1 MRAYVAGRMFQVEVL
16 QRKGLLESVKDAT
29 RLEFN
34 IHDLYFDF
42 AKAEAGTGP
51 FKKRRF
57 LLHKGGRSDDH
68 GVPHELLKYPS
79 GGCWPSLE
87 RLVIH
92 NSEARSLKKAKLE
105 LCKNVEVLVLRF
117 CNAIEEIDVTGMDNL
132 RCIVVTRCAKLGK
145 WVGLEDLSYLAVF
158 HRVFS
163 IHSSIF
169 RTPWLEPPDFSRTN
183 LLELTISN
191 DEFRNYKRPQAHLRG
206 FVKYL
211 PLSVKKIN
219 ISRCPYDLGM
229 SPISL
234 MTLLTNLED
243 LNLEFNLEIT
253 DLTDLGKL
261 CSLQKLNV
269 GRTGIS
275 SIPSGLGNLIDL
287 HHVDVCGCEKLTS
300 IAGIVEMT
308 SLQRVD
314 ARGCRSLWDL
324 PDGMS
329 NLEKLE
335 MLDVRKSSLLT
346 LPRDYKWLAGYP
358 GSDGILKVNVGNCW
372 ELFEPLL
379 DNLKEPK
386 MTGET
391 CVESCVCRGVSI
403 QSWIDGKRAVDG
415 AAFELLGSVLG
426 HRFGCTDVDRLERL
440 RGTLNLH
447 DVDLNDIF
455 IRALCEHHD
464 RLDETLPPGFRV
476 ATFGEEWVIDDE
488 WLATMWYTVVATAPC
503 TLRAVTKRAALQP
516 WRKTLLH
523 LTITEILPLVVE
535 PRYRKDDSFKSR
547 HKEGLDIFSDEIS
560 ERMEFPFISEKGMV
574 AVLEECR
581 KKLEEAWERGVDL
594 VHTTQGLKIV
604 DAFLTKSS
612 SSWMNTD
619 NRHPKCYEDLFPNA
633 PFEVL
638 KCQDLYF

>member
-1 MRAYVAGRMFQVEVL
+1 MRAYVAALRGVCSRLKFFKE
-16 QRKGLLESVKDAT
+16 RDSLESVNDAT

-42 AKAEAGTGP
+42 AEAEAGTGP

-57 LLHKGGRSDDH
+57 LLHKGGRSDE
-68 GVPHELLKYPS
+68 VPHELLKYPS

-92 NSEARSLKKAKLE
+92 NSKARSLKKAKLE
-105 LCKNVEVLVLRF
+105 LCKNVGVLVLRN
-117 CNAIEEIDVTGMDNL
+117 CNALEEIDVTGMDNL
-132 RCIVVTRCAKLGK
+132 RCIVVTRCANLGK

-158 HRVFS
+158 HRIFS
-163 IHSSIF
+163 INLSTV
-169 RTPWLEPPDFSRTN
+169 RTPRLEPPDFSGTN

-191 DEFRNYKRPQAHLRG
+191 NYPFYMKPQAHVQG

-211 PLSVKKIN
+211 PESVKKIN
-219 ISRCPYDLGM
+219 ISLCPYDLGT

-234 MTLLTNLED
+234 MTLLTNLQD

-261 CSLQKLNV
+261 SSLQKLNV
-269 GRTGIS
+269 GGTGIS
-275 SIPSGLGNLIDL
+275 SLPSGLGNLRHL
-287 HHVDVCGCEKLTS
+287 KHVDVSWCRKLRS

-308 SLQRVD
+308 SLQRVN
-314 ARGCRSLWDL
+314 AHGCTSLWDL
-324 PDGMS
+324 PDGLS

-335 MLDVRKSSLLT
+335 MLDVSCSGLDT

-358 GSDGILKVNVGNCW
+358 GTNGILKVNVRNCW

-391 CVESCVCRGVSI
+391 CVESCVCRGVSL
-403 QSWIDGKRAVDG
+403 QSWINGKRAVDG

-426 HRFGCTDVDRLERL
+426 HRFGCTDVHHHLERL

-464 RLDETLPPGFRV
+464 RLDETLPPRFRV
-476 ATFGEEWVIDDE
+476 ETFGEEWMIDDE
-488 WLATMWYTVVATAPC
+488 WLATIWYTVVATAPC
-503 TLRAVTKRAALQP
+503 TLRAVTKGAALQP

-523 LTITEILPLVVE
+523 LTITEILPLVVQ
-535 PRYRKDDSFKSR
+535 PRYREDDSFESR
-547 HKEGLDIFSDEIS
+547 HEGLDIFSDEIS
-560 ERMEFPFISEKGMV
+560 EWMEFPFISEKGMV